1 MAYDQLWFRTFL
13 CAIGALSAQNLRTL
27 QMQMT
32 NSDPRPTRADVADIA
47 NAVLDGTDAL
57 MFSEESADNKLIG
70 YSAPPIS

>member
-1 MAYDQLWFRTFL
+1 
-13 CAIGALSAQNLRTL
+13 
-27 QMQMT
+27 MQMT